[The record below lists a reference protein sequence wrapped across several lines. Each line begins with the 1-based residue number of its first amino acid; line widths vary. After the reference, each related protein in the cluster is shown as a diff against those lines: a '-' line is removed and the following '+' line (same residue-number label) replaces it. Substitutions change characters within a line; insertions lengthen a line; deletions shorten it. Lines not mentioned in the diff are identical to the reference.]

1 MKQKNKYDFFAINRV
16 MNGNWNGGKSY
27 WSDVTKKLE
36 HNEELKLKRFE
47 NKTNKNK

>member
-16 MNGNWNGGKSY
+16 MNGNWNGGKNFFGE
-27 WSDVTKKLE
+27 TKKLV